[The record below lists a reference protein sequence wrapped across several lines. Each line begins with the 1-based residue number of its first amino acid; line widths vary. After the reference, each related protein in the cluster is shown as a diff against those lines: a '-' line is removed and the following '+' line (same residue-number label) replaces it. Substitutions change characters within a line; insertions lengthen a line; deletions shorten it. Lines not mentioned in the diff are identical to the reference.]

1 MNRVSALHVS
11 QYFAGSQVLE
21 HYQEA
26 TEKVGLWNSE
36 KIVFSKTFPDKNRK
50 ILELGC
56 GVGRISFGLWK
67 LGYRKLLAT
76 DFSKPM
82 IKNAKRLN
90 LTSKTDILFE
100 VEDAISPN
108 LSDESVEGVIFGFN
122 GLMQIPSRK
131 NRQKVMLEVYRIL
144 KPNSYFVFTTHDRS
158 MPKWKKFRT
167 LERKKWNCGQ
177 QNPELLEFGDRFEE
191 TPRGKLYIHVPDMN
205 DIRSDL
211 RKAGFSV
218 ERDILRSKISQ
229 ESPLV
234 NKYSDECRFWI
245 AKKK

>member
-82 IKNAKRLN
+82 IKKAKRLN
-90 LTSKTDILFE
+90 LTSKSDILFE
-100 VEDAISPN
+100 VEDAISPSFLMN
-108 LSDESVEGVIFGFN
+108 LSRV
-122 GLMQIPSRK
+122 
-131 NRQKVMLEVYRIL
+131 
-144 KPNSYFVFTTHDRS
+144 
-158 MPKWKKFRT
+158 
-167 LERKKWNCGQ
+167 
-177 QNPELLEFGDRFEE
+177 
-191 TPRGKLYIHVPDMN
+191 
-205 DIRSDL
+205 
-211 RKAGFSV
+211 
-218 ERDILRSKISQ
+218 
-229 ESPLV
+229 
-234 NKYSDECRFWI
+234 
-245 AKKK
+245 